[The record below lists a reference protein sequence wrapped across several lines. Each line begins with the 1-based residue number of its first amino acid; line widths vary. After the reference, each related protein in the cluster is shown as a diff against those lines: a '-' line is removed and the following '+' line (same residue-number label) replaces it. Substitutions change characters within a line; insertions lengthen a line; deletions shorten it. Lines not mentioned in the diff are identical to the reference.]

1 MKKIVVLG
9 STGSVGRQALEV
21 IRTHPEEFKIVGLAC
36 YHQSPLIEKQIKEF
50 KPEVVSVAERDGE
63 EAILQVATWSSADLV
78 FVSVVGM
85 AGLLPTLEAIK
96 AGKDIALAT
105 KEVMVAAGELV
116 KKEAKKQGVKIIPV
130 DSEHSAIF
138 QCLNGEKEKEV
149 GRVYLTCSGGPF
161 LGKTKKNLRG
171 VTVKQALNHPRW
183 QMGAKITVD
192 SATLMNKGL
201 EVIEAMKLFNL
212 RLDQTDVVIHP
223 QSIIHSMVEFI
234 DGNVL
239 AQLGPTDMRFAIR
252 YALAYPKRL
261 VNHFPFLNLFQCGD
275 LTFGKPDI
283 KTFRCLELALEAAKI
298 DRTMPLVLNAANE
311 VAVDAFLKDKIEFLK
326 IPTVIEAVM
335 SKHKTEKIKS
345 LEQLLSIDSW
355 ARREARRLI

>member
-1 MKKIVVLG
+1 MKKIAVLG

-21 IRTHPEEFKIVGLAC
+21 VRRHPDEFKIVGLAC
-36 YHQSPLIEKQIKEF
+36 YHQSPLIKKQIQEF
-50 KPEVVSVAERDGE
+50 KPEIVSITEKDGE
-63 EAILQVATWSSADLV
+63 EAILKAATWSSADLV
-78 FVSVVGM
+78 FVSVVGL

-116 KKEAKKQGVKIIPV
+116 KKEARKYGVKIVPV

-138 QCLNGEKEKEV
+138 QCLHGEKEKKV
-149 GRVYLTCSGGPF
+149 NKVYLTCSGGPF
-161 LGKTKKNLRG
+161 RGKTKKDLRG
-171 VTVKQALNHPRW
+171 ATVQQALKHPRW
-183 QMGAKITVD
+183 HMGAKISID

-201 EVIEAMKLFNL
+201 EVIEAIKLFDL
-212 RLDQTDVVIHP
+212 DLDQIEVIVHP
-223 QSIIHSMVEFI
+223 QSIIHSLVEFI
-234 DGNVL
+234 DGNIL

-252 YALAYPKRL
+252 YALAYPERL

-275 LTFGKPDI
+275 LTFEKSDTR
-283 KTFRCLELALEAAKI
+283 TFRCLALALEAAKI
-298 DRTMPLVLNAANE
+298 DGSMPLVLNAANE

-345 LEQLLSIDSW
+345 LDQLLSIDAW
-355 ARREARRLI
+355 ARQEAERFI